1 MKKAFVF
8 IDGNNLYFRVKSVA
22 EYYEMETGNKFS
34 TINFKFKDFCK
45 SIVADTEILE
55 IRYYVG

>member
-8 IDGNNLYFRVKSVA
+8 IDGNNLYFRAKSVA

-34 TINFKFKDFCK
+34 TIFTVLGKPD
-45 SIVADTEILE
+45 L
-55 IRYYVG
+55 